1 LTVLVVGTVAF
12 DTIETPFGRAERVL
26 GGSATHFSL
35 AASFFVPVRLVSL
48 VGRDF
53 PKRHLALL
61 RRRGVDLAGLSVA
74 DGETFSWS
82 GRYEGD
88 LSVAQ
93 TLETRLNAYAGFSPS
108 VPEAWRETRYV
119 FLANGSPESQLAV
132 LEQVRRPALVVADTM
147 NFWIEHAHRPLLQLL
162 RRVHA
167 LVLND
172 EEARRLGESHN
183 LVRAGEKLLALG
195 PRFVVVKKG
204 EHGSFLFGRRE
215 RFALPAYPTA
225 DVRDPTGAGDSF
237 AGGFL
242 GYLSKAKSLERR
254 SIRRALAYGTVAAS
268 IGVEQFGVRGL
279 RAATLAELR
288 RRYREFLRFVS
299 VGPG

>member
-35 AASFFVPVRLVSL
+35 AASYFAPVRLVSL

-53 PKRHLALL
+53 PPRHLAML
-61 RRRGVDLAGLSVA
+61 RKRGVDLAGLATA
-74 DGETFSWS
+74 DGETFAWS

-88 LSVAQ
+88 LAVAQ
-93 TLETRLNAYAGFSPS
+93 TLETRLNVYAGFAPA
-108 VPEAWRETRYV
+108 VPLEWRDTRFV
-119 FLANGSPESQLAV
+119 FLANGSPESQLSV
-132 LEQVRRPALVVADTM
+132 LEQVRRPTLVAADTM

-162 RRVHA
+162 RRVH
-167 LVLND
+167 VLIVND
-172 EEARRLGESHN
+172 EEARRLGESRN
-183 LVRAGEKLLALG
+183 LIRAGDRLAAMG
-195 PRFVVVKKG
+195 PRFVIVKKG
-204 EHGSFLFGRRE
+204 EHGCYLFARKE

-242 GYLSKAKSLERR
+242 GYLSTAGKVGRATL
-254 SIRRALAYGTVAAS
+254 RRALAYGTVTAS
-268 IGVEQFGVRGL
+268 IEVEQFGVRGL
-279 RAATLAELR
+279 RGATLAEVR

-299 VGPG
+299 I